1 METNEIASRLRTFI
15 RQRFG
20 IPDSD
25 PQFSDDVDLFNYGY
39 IDSFG
44 ALDLHAFIEEEFS
57 LRPTVSELVTVPL
70 NTIREIAEFLVRRQ
84 KGEL

>member
-1 METNEIASRLRTFI
+1 MDTNEIAARLRSYI
-15 RQRFG
+15 RQKFG

-44 ALDLHAFIEEEFS
+44 AVDLHAFIEDAFS
-57 LRPTVSELVTVPL
+57 VRPTSSELIAVPL
-70 NTIREIAEFLVRRQ
+70 NTISQIAEFLARRQ
-84 KGEL
+84 TGES